1 MCIFVSF
8 SFNKNMDWTIVESCA
23 VSFKCTHF
31 YPITT
36 QWETISQWTRIWAS
50 TLFLLIR
57 LALLVTS
64 TQLKVSGAISTM
76 HWGFLLSYLLHS
88 EFFKV
93 FQTMRSLFQERQV
106 GDSNKYNDCIQHETL
121 RVAVCDII
129 EDESFCY
136 PALRLQVAIFVFSY
150 LPINVAIYCVTCH

>member
-1 MCIFVSF
+1 
-8 SFNKNMDWTIVESCA
+8 
-23 VSFKCTHF
+23 
-31 YPITT
+31 
-36 QWETISQWTRIWAS
+36 
-50 TLFLLIR
+50 
-57 LALLVTS
+57 
-64 TQLKVSGAISTM
+64 M

-150 LPINVAIYCVTCH
+150 YSLCILRYLSLKGSCTYQSHRLFCIPIGDGLNMYIGAQYTVYAKIRVSLIFREVMTRSFPEFYDYYISVTKEKSFLNGKQMQVSHA